1 MLQSPFIALL
11 GGDAVKSTV
20 VLCYTVTV
28 LSSTMSPSILG
39 GFIKKLGTRRTIAL
53 GSILFGAGYVISGYT
68 TSMAVFF
75 LAFGLG
81 TGVGSGLIYPTIMGY
96 MASLYPDKRGS
107 VSGIIAGVYGGA
119 SIFLSPMLAGMIESR
134 SLSFALTVAGGAAL
148 VVIFAVAM
156 LIQPVPQGYLEYKC
170 GSGSAGAG
178 RYGENCHVLCGNRCL
193 CLWLYLRY
201 DGHQSGVCHH
211 AGELCPYCHSGGLLC
226 VHHVLYEHV
235 RALPLGH
242 CHRPL

>member
-1 MLQSPFIALL
+1 MGLAYTWSVLQSPFIALL

-107 VSGIIAGVYGGA
+107 VSGIIAGVYG
-119 SIFLSPMLAGMIESR
+119 LS
-134 SLSFALTVAGGAAL
+134 
-148 VVIFAVAM
+148 
-156 LIQPVPQGYLEYKC
+156 LI
-170 GSGSAGAG
+170 
-178 RYGENCHVLCGNRCL
+178 HI
-193 CLWLYLRY
+193 
-201 DGHQSGVCHH
+201 
-211 AGELCPYCHSGGLLC
+211 
-226 VHHVLYEHV
+226 
-235 RALPLGH
+235 
-242 CHRPL
+242 